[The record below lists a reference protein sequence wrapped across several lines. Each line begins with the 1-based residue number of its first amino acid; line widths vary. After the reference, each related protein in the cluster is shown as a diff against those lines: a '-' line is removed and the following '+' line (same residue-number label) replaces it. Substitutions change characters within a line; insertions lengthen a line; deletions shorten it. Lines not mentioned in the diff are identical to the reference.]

1 MTRQPR
7 TTMPQRGATQ
17 SPTRERICSGTA
29 AGSPW
34 SFLVFSAPL
43 LDQFFLPH
51 TPDAQ
56 YRTVVYVWYFDRV
69 EFRSGCAVLFCLRLN
84 RLFSC
89 KQVPESCNHP
99 SASNLIENHLFFFP
113 PSHKAEPALAVLCQR
128 YRRLEFRSIEPEL
141 QRSGLQSTS
150 GLVTVS
156 EFNCS

>member
-89 KQVPESCNHP
+89 QQVPESCNHP
-99 SASNLIENHLFFFP
+99 SASNLIENHLFFF
-113 PSHKAEPALAVLCQR
+113 SIAQGRTRASRIVPALPPTGISVDWTCIA
-128 YRRLEFRSIEPEL
+128 
-141 QRSGLQSTS
+141 T
-150 GLVTVS
+150 
-156 EFNCS
+156 